1 MSVSRVII
9 LGRRHMAVH
18 YSQTATAAVI
28 PIPVAIFT
36 SGTTA
41 AAALQSALS
50 VNGDFTA
57 AKGIT
62 VSIDVFAGVLC
73 GNIKAYTVPLPTTK
87 ASKTPLIIR
96 LLFVGA
102 FKPTWTLK
110 GTARIQLASATGC

>member
-1 MSVSRVII
+1 MV
-9 LGRRHMAVH
+9 VH
-18 YSQTATAAVI
+18 YSQAATAAVI
-28 PIPVAIFT
+28 PITVAIFT

-41 AAALQSALS
+41 AAALQSVLS

-57 AKGIT
+57 AKGFT

-73 GNIKAYTVPLPTTK
+73 GNIKAYTVQLPTTK
-87 ASKTPLIIR
+87 ASKTPPIIR

-110 GTARIQLASATGC
+110 VKNYAFAARVYLMTPT